1 MQKKERNTH
10 IGGIYEEIPSL
21 RDNDKVIY
29 LFDQNTGKYQYMS
42 SGISHL
48 AGYSLE
54 ELNLRGFKS
63 IVKEIVTDEKNTFRT
78 EYDKEI
84 VEEFSATYLIERKD
98 GQFKWIED
106 NAFTKLDKHGKR
118 IYSIGVLRDVSGFK
132 EKLDKLISDK
142 TRLEAILK
150 LSDIIFLI
158 LDKNGEVSL
167 LNKKGSE
174 VLGVR
179 DIIGT
184 NYENLLKGSI
194 EDDSILVFKKFL
206 DPSSEQLN
214 KCEIKCNDGYNESI
228 LSWQKTILK
237 NEGGKIISVVA
248 TGQNVTEKKNEENIQ
263 KVISQILQAANTER
277 NLEELFKFI
286 HDSVAELM
294 PVENFYIAL
303 HDKDNNMI
311 TFPYFV
317 DKYDTDNS
325 PKTFGNGLTEYVIRK
340 GKAELIN
347 KEMDQELAAK
357 GETELIGT
365 QSEIWLGV
373 PLVIKGNTI
382 GVLTV
387 QDYENESS
395 YTEKHKEIL
404 ETISHP
410 ISMAIERKRVE
421 QEREKLIDKLS
432 ELNASKDKLFSLIS
446 HDLRGPFNSLLGF
459 SEILNSEYD
468 SLTDDEIKEYLKVI
482 YESTQNLY
490 GMTNNLLQYSRFQMG
505 RVEFNAEKLDLD
517 KIVTNNVKLLRGN
530 IVKKDINIF
539 KHVEQDS
546 YINADED
553 MINSVIQNLLS
564 NAIKFTAKGG
574 DVNILVKKISN
585 PEGKNKVELS
595 VEDKGIGISEVHMRK
610 ILKGEMFSTPGT
622 EREYGTGLGMV
633 LVREFVEKNNGIL
646 KIESEQFKGSKFIC
660 RFPLA

>member
-106 NAFTKLDKHGKR
+106 NAFTKLDKQGKR